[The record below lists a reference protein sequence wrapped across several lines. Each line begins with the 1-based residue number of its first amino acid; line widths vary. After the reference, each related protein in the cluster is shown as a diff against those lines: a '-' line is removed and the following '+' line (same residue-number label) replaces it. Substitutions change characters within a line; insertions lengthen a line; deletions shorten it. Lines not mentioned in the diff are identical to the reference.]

1 MPEAFEPIQDDVQ
14 QHAADSRFNGFIALF
29 VAVVATFMALCNVKD
44 GNVVQA
50 MQQSQARAV
59 DQWAYYQ
66 SKSTKQ
72 HIAENSADM
81 LKAQLDMNPGLKP
94 EVHARVEAK
103 IAAQV
108 AAAKKYEAE
117 KEQIRG
123 EAEKAARDYDAM
135 NVHDDQF
142 DLAEACLSVAVALA
156 GVTALTKK
164 RWLFGVAG
172 VFAPFGSL
180 SGRAAFSHWTLPSAR
195 MARIR
200 GGAGPGPPQRHAG
213 GHLRCKV

>member
-1 MPEAFEPIQDDVQ
+1 
-14 QHAADSRFNGFIALF
+14 
-29 VAVVATFMALCNVKD
+29 MALCNVKD

-72 HIAENSADM
+72 HIAENSADV

-94 EVHARVEAK
+94 EVHAKVEAK
-103 IAAQV
+103 ITAQE
-108 AAAKKYEAE
+108 AAAKKYEKE

-123 EAEKAARDYDAM
+123 EAEKAAKDYDAM

-142 DLAEACLSVAVALA
+142 DLVEACLSVAVALA

-172 VFAPFGSL
+172 VFAGLGFLFGL
-180 SGRAAFSHWTLPSAR
+180 AGFLHWNLHWDL
-195 MARIR
+195 MARIL
-200 GGAGPGPPQRHAG
+200 G
-213 GHLRCKV
+213 

>member
-1 MPEAFEPIQDDVQ
+1 MPEPLESVQEGVQD
-14 QHAADSRFNGFIALF
+14 HAAESRLNGFIALF

-66 SKSTKQ
+66 SKGTKQ

-81 LKAQLDMNPGLKP
+81 LRVQLDLNPGLKP
-94 EVHARVEAK
+94 ELKAKVEAK
-103 IAAQV
+103 IATQEAN
-108 AAAKKYEAE
+108 AKTYAAE
-117 KEQIRG
+117 KEQIKA
-123 EAEKAARDYDAM
+123 EAEKAAKDYDAM

-142 DLAEACLSVAVALA
+142 DLAEACLSVAIALA

-164 RWLFGVAG
+164 RWLFGVAS
-172 VFAPFGSL
+172 VFASLGILFGLAGFLGWGLHSD
-180 SGRAAFSHWTLPSAR
+180 F
-195 MARIR
+195 MA
-200 GGAGPGPPQRHAG
+200 
-213 GHLRCKV
+213 KVLG

>member
-1 MPEAFEPIQDDVQ
+1 MPEALEKIQDEVQ
-14 QHAADSRFNGFIALF
+14 DHAAESRFNGFIALF
-29 VAVVATFMALCNVKD
+29 VAVVATFTALCNVKD

-81 LKAQLDMNPGLKP
+81 LRAQLEMNPGLKP
-94 EVHARVEAK
+94 EVHAKVEAK
-103 IAAQV
+103 VATQE
-108 AAAKKYEAE
+108 AAAKKYEKE

-172 VFAPFGSL
+172 VFAAFGFL
-180 SGRAAFSHWTLPSAR
+180 FGLAGFFHWNLHSDL
-195 MARIR
+195 MARIL
-200 GGAGPGPPQRHAG
+200 G
-213 GHLRCKV
+213 

>member
-1 MPEAFEPIQDDVQ
+1 
-14 QHAADSRFNGFIALF
+14 
-29 VAVVATFMALCNVKD
+29 
-44 GNVVQA
+44 
-50 MQQSQARAV
+50 
-59 DQWAYYQ
+59 
-66 SKSTKQ
+66 
-72 HIAENSADM
+72 M

-172 VFAPFGSL
+172 VFAAFGFL
-180 SGRAAFSHWTLPSAR
+180 FGLAGFFHWNLHSDL
-195 MARIR
+195 MARIL
-200 GGAGPGPPQRHAG
+200 G
-213 GHLRCKV
+213 

>member
-1 MPEAFEPIQDDVQ
+1 MPEALETIQDEVQ
-14 QHAADSRFNGFIALF
+14 QHAAESRFNGFIALF

-81 LKAQLDMNPGLKP
+81 LRAQLDMNPGLKP
-94 EVHARVEAK
+94 EVKARVEVK
-103 IAAQV
+103 IAAQES
-108 AAAKKYEAE
+108 AAKKYEKE
-117 KEQIRG
+117 KEQIRA
-123 EAEKAARDYDAM
+123 EAEKAGKDYDAM
-135 NVHDDQF
+135 NLHDDQF

-172 VFAPFGSL
+172 VFAAFGFL
-180 SGRAAFSHWTLPSAR
+180 FGLAGFFHWNLHSDL
-195 MARIR
+195 MARIL
-200 GGAGPGPPQRHAG
+200 G
-213 GHLRCKV
+213 

>member
-1 MPEAFEPIQDDVQ
+1 MPEALDRIQDEVQ
-14 QHAADSRFNGFIALF
+14 DHAAERRFNGFIALF

-81 LKAQLDMNPGLKP
+81 LKAQLEMNPGLKP
-94 EVHARVEAK
+94 EAQARVEAK
-103 IAAQV
+103 VAAQV
-108 AAAKKYEAE
+108 AAAKRYEKE

-135 NVHDDQF
+135 NIQDEQF
-142 DLAEACLSVAVALA
+142 NLAEACLSVAVALA

-164 RWLFGVAG
+164 HWLFGVAG
-172 VFAPFGSL
+172 VFAAFGFL
-180 SGRAAFSHWTLPSAR
+180 FGLAGFFHWNLHSDL
-195 MARIR
+195 MARIL
-200 GGAGPGPPQRHAG
+200 G
-213 GHLRCKV
+213 